1 MLKPALARWYG
12 LALLVIVLDQLS
24 KRWIADHFQY
34 HEVLPV
40 TSFFNLV
47 LTYNP
52 GAAFSFL
59 ANAGGWQRHFFTVL
73 ALGVS
78 VFIANLLRKQPG
90 ETLMAAA
97 LSLIL
102 GGALGNVID
111 RIAYG
116 HVIDFLNFHGAV
128 FTWILGS
135 PDFPAFNVAD
145 SAICLGAGLMILDS
159 VLRPSQRPDA

>member
-1 MLKPALARWYG
+1 MLKQGVLRWYG
-12 LALLVIVLDQLS
+12 LAMLVIALDQAS
-24 KRWIADHFQY
+24 KLWIAAHFQY

-40 TSFFNLV
+40 TSFFSLV

-73 ALGVS
+73 ALVVS
-78 VFIANLLRKQPG
+78 AVIANMLRKQPQDKLLA
-90 ETLMAAA
+90 TA

-128 FTWILGS
+128 FTWVLGA

-145 SAICLGAGLMILDS
+145 SAICVGAGLMILES
-159 VLRPSQRPDA
+159 LLKPKS